1 MTLLELFNTISTFTI
16 SGATVSGVVIFLF
29 VLLALLT
36 AFRWQKS
43 NKVDF
48 SDLITYPG
56 NNAVSLTKVI
66 QLLGGI
72 VSSWVVIKLAILG
85 NVDSAIFGLYLAY
98 VGGVEAYSKYLRV
111 KHGPANKGNEKVDE
125 DSPTP
130 KS

>member
-85 NVDSAIFGLYLAY
+85 NMDSAIFGLYLAY
-98 VGGVEAYSKYLRV
+98 VGGVEAYSKYLRT
-111 KHGPANKGNEKVDE
+111 KNGPAVKSE
-125 DSPTP
+125 DTTTPPTHKP
-130 KS
+130 